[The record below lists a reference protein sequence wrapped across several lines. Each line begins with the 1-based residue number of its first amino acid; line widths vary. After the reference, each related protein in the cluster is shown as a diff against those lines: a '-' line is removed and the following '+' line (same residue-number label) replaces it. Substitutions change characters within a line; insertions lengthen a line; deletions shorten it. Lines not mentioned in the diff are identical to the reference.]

1 MKQMGLKI
9 GLVGLL
15 IVVALST
22 IGCVPGSQAQS
33 IEVASLSGLA
43 GAAATEPCSAPVS
56 ETMKQQCAAWEQ
68 EILASTVRLEIRVF
82 SLDEGGYAVSQVDG
96 SSGHAA
102 VKDGRYL
109 VTHNHYAVSLTA
121 ESPGTISRLTLLK
134 ANGDVILTDTPLS
147 AFRVVFQDSQTQ
159 VLDFG
164 DAGGTGLFAAQG
176 IPSATFRQGP
186 AISLLPGAEVAQ
198 INWDGQTTHI
208 DWVRV
213 TAVHMD
219 GETPY
224 LEVDNYVERGAS
236 GGGVYLNGDHI
247 GNNWSRSQD
256 RSADTGEVLRTYSIA
271 ALNAMEPLAIV
282 VQ

>member
-1 MKQMGLKI
+1 MKRMGLEI
-9 GLVGLL
+9 ALVGLL
-15 IVVALST
+15 IIVALNT
-22 IGCVPGSQAQS
+22 IACAPVRQAHAGETTSVPS
-33 IEVASLSGLA
+33 
-43 GAAATEPCSAPVS
+43 AATSPETDSCFAPLS
-56 ETMKQQCAAWEQ
+56 EAMNQQCAAWEQ
-68 EILASTVRLEIRVF
+68 HMLASTVRLEIRVF
-82 SLDEGGYAVSQVDG
+82 SLGEDGYAVAQVDG

-102 VKDGRYL
+102 VNDGRYL

-147 AFRVVFQDSQTQ
+147 AFRIAFQDSQTL

-176 IPSATFRQGP
+176 IPSATCRHGP
-186 AISLLPGAEVAQ
+186 DISLLPGAEVAQ
-198 INWDGQTTHI
+198 IDWDGQTTHI

-213 TAVHMD
+213 AAVHTD

-224 LEVDNYVERGAS
+224 LELDNYVEQGAS

-247 GNNWSRSQD
+247 GNNWSRSRD
-256 RSADTGEVLRTYSIA
+256 RSADTGEVLREYSVA
-271 ALNAMEPLAIV
+271 ALNAMQTLAIA